1 MSTDAI
7 VVLKADHTNVKKLF
21 REFEQAGED
30 ATAAKGELAKQII
43 GELTMHTYV
52 ENEIMYP
59 EVRSALPDLEED
71 VLESYEEHHV
81 VDVLALELW
90 TMSPSDPHFDAKMT
104 VLIENVKHHVEEEEQ
119 DWFPKVRKGLGR
131 AALQDIGERIL
142 KAKAEAPSDPTDPRA
157 MESAQRAMAS

>member
-7 VVLKADHTNVKKLF
+7 VVLKGDHTNVKKLF
-21 REFEQAGED
+21 RQFEQAGDD

-43 GELTMHTYV
+43 GELTTHTYV

-59 EVRSALPDLEED
+59 EVRSALPDLEDD

-90 TMSPSDPHFDAKMT
+90 SLTAEDAHFDAKMA
-104 VLIENVKHHVEEEEQ
+104 VLIENVTHHVEEEEQ
-119 DWFPKVRKGLGR
+119 DWFPKVRKGLSR
-131 AALQDIGERIL
+131 SELSAIGERIL
-142 KAKAEAPSDPTDPRA
+142 KTKAEAPMDP
-157 MESAQRAMAS
+157 